1 MTEDDLYRRSACLVL
16 AEAEAVI
23 AGYDHL
29 TGDRE
34 EVQKALDRKAT
45 AKRLLELLP
54 PADDDGKPFDAWS
67 FLRDVVSRASLL
79 AGEAERG
86 GWGYEQL
93 SAKIDKIA
101 RDYADRL
108 KPYLRA
114 QQ

>member
-1 MTEDDLYRRSACLVL
+1 MTEDDLYRRSAGLVL
-16 AEAEAVI
+16 AEAESVI

-45 AKRLLELLP
+45 AKRLIELLP
-54 PADDDGKPFDAWS
+54 VADDGKPFDAWS

-108 KPYLRA
+108 KPHLREK
-114 QQ
+114 Q